1 MNIYD
6 EPNEGEERRQR
17 KGETLKNAK
26 DHLNKN
32 NYTQKIYLKS

>member
-17 KGETLKNAK
+17 KGETLKK
-26 DHLNKN
+26 CER
-32 NYTQKIYLKS
+32 SFE